1 MISKYNNLHEIKE
14 TIMNIT
20 VVGLGYVGLSNA
32 VLLSQHNNV
41 RALEIVEE
49 KVDLI
54 NQGVSPIRDNEI
66 QRFLAE
72 ENLQLEATTDTEYG
86 YGHEPEFVVIAA
98 PTDYD
103 DEKDFFNTIIL
114 EGALE
119 DALRLA
125 PYAVI
130 VIKSTIPVGY
140 TKRDRKS
147 VV

>member
-1 MISKYNNLHEIKE
+1 
-14 TIMNIT
+14 
-20 VVGLGYVGLSNA
+20 
-32 VLLSQHNNV
+32 
-41 RALEIVEE
+41 LEIVKE

-66 QRFLAE
+66 QRFLTE
-72 ENLQLEATTDTEYG
+72 DNLHLEATTNLEYG
-86 YGHEPEFVVIAA
+86 YGHDPEFVVIAA

-103 DEKDFFNTIIL
+103 DEKDFFNTSIL

-125 PYAVI
+125 PDAVI

-140 TKRDRKS
+140 TKRINEKYNTDRIIF
-147 VV
+147 